1 VRRRLA
7 AALLAALR
15 RGPTAWRAGRSA
27 AWALA
32 ALQPPPRP
40 PWPTLS
46 VVLPVGA
53 ADVPLAAALATI
65 LEGAPEPLEILAVT
79 AAEERFAELTGLMFA
94 EPRLRAWHLPG
105 AAAPGALL
113 RLALERA
120 CGRLVAFRDPARPV
134 PLAGLRPQLAA
145 LARQRG
151 AIAALLAAPEGLDD
165 IVLRWAE
172 AGRTVGW
179 PAPDEV
185 APAQSWRARLRAG
198 QGAARALVLPG
209 GWAGPA
215 GTPPSRRPVPR
226 HGVLLF
232 DEPRPGE
239 RFMAAAAA
247 PATVRAAE
255 AVAWPDGL
263 GFAALDETETVSII
277 VPVFERAGT
286 LAAALASLCRQSW
299 RRLEILVVD
308 DASRDGTLAV
318 AQRMAD
324 ADPRIRVLPQPVNRG
339 TYWCANVG
347 LVAAT
352 GDYVLLHGSDDWALP
367 HHVARQILE
376 LRRDPALVAV
386 YAQSARFD
394 AALGRVPGLRPMQA
408 PMLVRRTALARV
420 GFFDTVRIA
429 ADSELQ
435 GRLAAVFGASAL
447 RRLASLSY
455 FAQMSADSLTQTA
468 ATRAFR
474 AEAGGLRFA
483 RSAARRAYHAA
494 FRRWHA
500 AIQAGRA
507 DPFLPFP
514 PPPTRPFPA
523 PPEILAE
530 PPPPQA

>member
-1 VRRRLA
+1 
-7 AALLAALR
+7 
-15 RGPTAWRAGRSA
+15 
-27 AWALA
+27 
-32 ALQPPPRP
+32 
-40 PWPTLS
+40 
-46 VVLPVGA
+46 
-53 ADVPLAAALATI
+53 
-65 LEGAPEPLEILAVT
+65 
-79 AAEERFAELTGLMFA
+79 M
-94 EPRLRAWHLPG
+94 
-105 AAAPGALL
+105 
-113 RLALERA
+113 
-120 CGRLVAFRDPARPV
+120 
-134 PLAGLRPQLAA
+134 
-145 LARQRG
+145 
-151 AIAALLAAPEGLDD
+151 
-165 IVLRWAE
+165 
-172 AGRTVGW
+172 
-179 PAPDEV
+179 
-185 APAQSWRARLRAG
+185 
-198 QGAARALVLPG
+198 
-209 GWAGPA
+209 
-215 GTPPSRRPVPR
+215 PR

-232 DEPRPGE
+232 DEPLPGQ
-239 RFMAAAAA
+239 RFMAAPAA

-255 AVAWPDGL
+255 AVAWPDGT
-263 GFAALDETETVSII
+263 GFAALDETETVSVV
-277 VPVFERAGT
+277 VPVFERADT

-318 AQRMAD
+318 ARRMSA
-324 ADPRIRVLPQPVNRG
+324 ADPRIRVLAQPVNRG

-347 LVAAT
+347 LAAAT
-352 GDYVLLHGSDDWALP
+352 GDYLLLHGSDDWALP

-394 AALGRVPGLRPMQA
+394 ATLGRVPGLRPMQA

-455 FAQMSADSLTQTA
+455 FAQMSADSLTGTA

-474 AEAGGLRFA
+474 AEVGGLRFA
-483 RSAARRAYHAA
+483 RSAARRAYHEA

-500 AIQAGRA
+500 AIRAGRA

-530 PPPPQA
+530 PPQPQA